1 MLGGASMI
9 DVEHAEQLIAKSEG
23 VLQEVKL
30 VLAALKGARDALCA
44 GTEMTAGEALEVMR
58 KIALTR
64 VTQRKSVEWVEDGYR
79 HQAYWV
85 GDRENGRWHVMSY
98 YHNTHESHP
107 GEDVIVR
114 GIKAATMLADNEVE
128 P

>member
-44 GTEMTAGEALEVMR
+44 GTEMTAGEALEVIR
-58 KIALTR
+58 KVALSRIAR
-64 VTQRKSVEWVEDGYR
+64 RESVEWVEGGTRY
-79 HQAYWV
+79 QAYWV
-85 GDRENGRWHVMSY
+85 GDAWNGKWRVMSY
-98 YHNTHESHP
+98 SHNTHESHP
-107 GEDVIVR
+107 GEDAIVR
-114 GIKAATMLADNEVE
+114 GIRAATMIADSEGK

>member
-1 MLGGASMI
+1 MV
-9 DVEHAEQLIAKSEG
+9 DVENVERLIAKGEG
-23 VLQEVKL
+23 VLQEIR
-30 VLAALKGARDALCA
+30 LAIVALKGARDALHA

-64 VTQRKSVEWVEDGYR
+64 IAQRKRVEWVEDGNR

-85 GDRENGRWHVMSY
+85 GDTQNGRWRLMSY
-98 YHNTHESHP
+98 YHSTHESHP
-107 GEDVIVR
+107 GEDVIVQ
-114 GIKAATMLADNEVE
+114 GIRKATMLADNEGK